1 MAIPSEPGFYW
12 AKRLFVE
19 RDNGLEVAPSDE
31 WEIVCVYEN
40 SLDSEDRFRVLMIG
54 VAEARLIE
62 HFEWESGPLARCA
75 PS

>member
-1 MAIPSEPGFYW
+1 
-12 AKRLFVE
+12 V
-19 RDNGLEVAPSDE
+19 VAPSDE

-62 HFEWESGPLARCA
+62 HFEWGSGPLARFA